1 MAENK
6 YQAGLIKRLSKR
18 FPGSVIMKNDPNYIQ
33 GIPDLTILY
42 EDCWATLEVKD
53 GPDAPS
59 QPNQEHYVA
68 KMNEMSF
75 SAFVYPAI
83 EERVMDELQR
93 SFESRR
99 KTRIS
104 QPK

>member
-6 YQAGLIKRLSKR
+6 YQAGLIKRIKAR
-18 FPGSVIMKNDPNYIQ
+18 FPGCVVMKNDPTYIQ

-42 EDCWATLEVKD
+42 NDRWATLEVKD

-59 QPNQEHYVA
+59 QPNQEHYVRV
-68 KMNEMSF
+68 MNDMSF
-75 SAFVYPAI
+75 SAFIYPAI

-93 SFESRR
+93 SFASRR
-99 KTRIS
+99 KARVS
-104 QPK
+104 